1 MTGRAMTIRYRNFD
15 DERLQEVMDDLVEGQ
30 ISGVA
35 SITQNG
41 ETITFR
47 GPAEIEKQIQAV
59 EKEIQRRED
68 VAAGITRKR
77 SYVSYPRTSKG
88 WH

>member
-1 MTGRAMTIRYRNFD
+1 MAIRYRNFD
-15 DERLQEVMDDLVEGQ
+15 DARLDEVMDDLVEGQ

-35 SITQNG
+35 SVTQNG

-47 GPAEIEKQIQAV
+47 GPSEIEKQIQSV
-59 EKEIQRRED
+59 EREIQRRED
-68 VAAGITRKR
+68 LAAGVTRKR
-77 SYVSYPRTSKG
+77 SYVSYPKTSKG